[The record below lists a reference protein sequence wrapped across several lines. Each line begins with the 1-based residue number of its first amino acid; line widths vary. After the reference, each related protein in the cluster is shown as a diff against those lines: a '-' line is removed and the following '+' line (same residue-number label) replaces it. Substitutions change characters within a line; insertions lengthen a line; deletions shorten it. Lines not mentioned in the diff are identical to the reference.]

1 MDSLRTLRLW
11 AAAAWADGVL
21 HPTEAA
27 ALKRLIEAS
36 DDLGAEERKA
46 ALHLLDSPPP
56 VDVGEVRALRPEAR
70 EGVYRAALDIVRLDR
85 VVAPEEEAFLT
96 RLRQVLDLDEKI
108 LARIELLAKAK
119 RV

>member
-21 HPTEAA
+21 HPAEEA
-27 ALKRLIEAS
+27 ALKRFIEAS
-36 DDLGAEERKA
+36 DDLSADDRKEA
-46 ALHLLDSPPP
+46 YRLLEGPPA
-56 VDVGEVRALRPEAR
+56 VDVAEVRALRPEAR
-70 EGVYRAALDIVRLDR
+70 EGVYRAVLDIVRLDR
-85 VVAPEEEAFLT
+85 VVAPEEEAFLN

-119 RV
+119 R